1 MNNLKSSQSNL
12 KTLLAVG
19 GWTHASVGFTEM
31 VQSYD
36 RRQQFIQ
43 YAIGYLKHHG
53 EFNSITCIKSRPE
66 LFCEKGVLRNF
77 AKFTGKQ
84 LCQSLCLITLQDWGL
99 QLYSKRGSDTGVSLL
114 NIYDVK
120 F

>member
-1 MNNLKSSQSNL
+1 MNNLKSSQANL

-31 VQSYD
+31 VQTYE

-43 YAIGYLKHHG
+43 YAIEYLKYHSK
-53 EFNSITCIKSRPE
+53 FNSISCIIRRPE

-77 AKFTGKQ
+77 AKFAGKH
-84 LCQSLCLITLQDWGL
+84 LCQSLCLIKLQAWGL
-99 QLYSKRGSDTGVSLL
+99 QLYSKRDTDAGVFL
-114 NIYDVK
+114 
-120 F
+120 